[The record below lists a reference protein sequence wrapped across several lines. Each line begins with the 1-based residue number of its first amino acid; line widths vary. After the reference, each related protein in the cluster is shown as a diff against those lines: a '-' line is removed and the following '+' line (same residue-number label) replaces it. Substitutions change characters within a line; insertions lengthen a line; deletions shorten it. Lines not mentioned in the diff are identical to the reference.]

1 MKSKKNILLG
11 LMLTLVVSAT
21 AQVTEHEAKLRSEA
35 TKAEED
41 GWRAGGVT
49 TLNFSQ
55 MYFSNWAAGGENSY
69 ALNGLV
75 NLFASYRKSSF
86 TWDNMLIMGYG
97 FINQEV
103 NGFRKTDDRFDFTSK
118 VGYRAFQNF
127 FYSGLVNFRT
137 QFTEG
142 FDFVRDPQGETPI
155 SRFLA
160 PAYMISALGISYQPN
175 SNFSVFLAPFTNR
188 LTIVNDS
195 ILSSQGAFGVT
206 PGDRTLMEFGGYLRA
221 NFTKNDFKSEWLRNV
236 TFATNIDLFSNYLH
250 NPQNINVNWET
261 LIALRVN
268 NFLSVNINTHLIWD
282 QNVKF
287 ANADTGA
294 EETRVQFR
302 QLLGV
307 GLSYNF

>member
-1 MKSKKNILLG
+1 MKTKKVVLFG
-11 LMLTLVVSAT
+11 LMLTVVISAT

-41 GWRAGGVT
+41 GWRIGGVT

-55 MYFSNWAAGGENSY
+55 MYFNNWAAGGENSY

-75 NLFASYRKSSF
+75 NLFASFKRDAL
-86 TWDNMLIMGYG
+86 TWDNSLIMGYG
-97 FINQEV
+97 FINQQI

-118 VGYRAFQNF
+118 VGYRAYGNF

-137 QFTEG
+137 QFDNGYNFAT
-142 FDFVRDPQGETPI
+142 DPPTLI

-160 PAYMISALGISYQPN
+160 PAYMITALGISYQPS

-195 ILSSQGAFGVT
+195 VLSNAGAFGVT

-236 TFATNIDLFSNYLH
+236 TFTTNLDLFSNYLK

-268 NFLSVNINTHLIWD
+268 NFLSVNVNTHLIWD
-282 QNVKF
+282 HNVRNENDV
-287 ANADTGA
+287 AL
-294 EETRVQFR
+294 VQFR

-307 GLSYNF
+307 GFSYNF